1 MMNKGLRGLRVK
13 ENEMGDPLTFV
24 TFGLTFKIPSKKCRY
39 AVECSGVLD
48 IK

>member
-13 ENEMGDPLTFV
+13 GNEMGDPLTFV
-24 TFGLTFKIPSKKCRY
+24 TFGLTIKIPMKKRCY

>member
-1 MMNKGLRGLRVK
+1 MMNKGLRVLRMK

-24 TFGLTFKIPSKKCRY
+24 TFGLTIKIPSKKRCY

>member
-1 MMNKGLRGLRVK
+1 MNNKGCRGLWVK
-13 ENEMGDPLTFV
+13 ENEMGAPLTFV
-24 TFGLTFKIPSKKCRY
+24 TFGLTIKIPSKKRCY